1 MSVSIATV
9 PMARPTVAVTDPHA
23 DLDFGDLLAL
33 SKELVSTGFLPQHI
47 KTPGQAAAIILTG
60 REMGMGPM
68 RAIRSLQVVKGKVIE
83 SADSQLA
90 RFKAD
95 GGRAVFTS
103 LTETTAVLV
112 LQHPN
117 GDEHTE
123 TFTLADAKRA
133 GLDSSD
139 TYRKFPKAML
149 RSRAITA
156 GLKSVGWEGAVG
168 NYDREE
174 AATSFAP
181 ELHVE
186 TPTLPPLEPVNGTP
200 DDDSAP
206 LTHARKAAADKVIPF
221 GKLKD
226 RTIGSLTPDE
236 NEKLASWCREKD
248 AERASKG
255 EPTKFDSLLEALDE
269 VAGRLVGDA
278 AE

>member
-1 MSVSIATV
+1 MSTELAI
-9 PMARPTVAVTDPHA
+9 RPAVAVTEPHA
-23 DLDFGDLLAL
+23 DMDFGGLLAL

-47 KTPGQAAAIILTG
+47 KTAGQAAAIILTG
-60 REMGMGPM
+60 KEMGMGPM
-68 RAIRSLQVVKGKVIE
+68 RAIRSLQMVKGKVIE

-95 GGRAVFTS
+95 GGRAVFTT
-103 LTETTAVLV
+103 LTETTAVLA
-112 LQHPN
+112 LKHPN

-133 GLDSSD
+133 GLDGSD

-181 ELHVE
+181 ELSVDETRPSEPAGLLVE
-186 TPTLPPLEPVNGTP
+186 TVEERP
-200 DDDSAP
+200 
-206 LTHARKAAADKVIPF
+206 
-221 GKLKD
+221 
-226 RTIGSLTPDE
+226 E
-236 NEKLASWCREKD
+236 NVTED
-248 AERASKG
+248 G
-255 EPTKFDSLLEALDE
+255 E
-269 VAGRLVGDA
+269 VMGDA
-278 AE
+278 AEPEARSDAPTDKQVAFFKRLAESPVFTDEERAKALAWLPKATRQTIKGQLDSMKARVDASRVHA